1 VNKAAAPQANTDRPQ
16 GIDDSHVYE
25 VWWHK
30 HASPVSIMLIGA
42 LLAAAVLGLFGGQP
56 HPVRNV
62 ATPAATVEL
71 QFPEILRNGE
81 FFEMRATITT
91 RRKFDDLRLGID
103 AHYWRDLTINT
114 MIPAPSDEKSE
125 NGEYIFSYGPIES
138 GQKVTLKFDGQI
150 NPPLFA
156 GTKGHL
162 KLMDGYE
169 TVSVIPVA
177 LKVFP

>member
-1 VNKAAAPQANTDRPQ
+1 MNKTAAPQAITERPQ

-30 HASPVSIMLIGA
+30 HASPASILLIGA
-42 LLAAAVLGLFGGQP
+42 LLAAALLGLFGGQP
-56 HPVRNV
+56 HPVRYI

-91 RRKFDDLRLGID
+91 RRKFDDLRLAID

-114 MIPAPSDEKSE
+114 MIPAPSEEMSE
-125 NGEYIFSYGPIES
+125 NGQFIFSYGPIES

-150 NPPLFA
+150 NPSMFA
-156 GTKGHL
+156 GTNGHL
-162 KLMDGYE
+162 KLMDGE
-169 TVSVIPVA
+169 KTVSVIPVA